1 MAGSLSRS
9 EFDQVTDGTCEPWG
23 LRMIAVGLIVVV
35 LVLLATTPWRR
46 LPRVGRFWIAAVL
59 LNTLIFFCMP
69 TTPATSPWRPVVSR
83 VLAASAAVSL
93 ALFVLGL
100 QLRRRDTS
108 SRAWTGPLTLGVL
121 PAFLYGFFWLIG
133 PLY

>member
-1 MAGSLSRS
+1 MI
-9 EFDQVTDGTCEPWG
+9 VIG
-23 LRMIAVGLIVVV
+23 LLV
-35 LVLLATTPWRR
+35 LVLFLVATTPWSR
-46 LPRVGRFWIAAVL
+46 LPSSGRFWIAAVL
-59 LNTLIFFCMP
+59 LNTLVFFCMP

-83 VLAASAAVSL
+83 VLAASATVSL

-108 SRAWTGPLTLGVL
+108 SRAWIGPLTLGAL